1 MTRAWP
7 AAALLVLLA
16 GCADGGHVV
25 VRRGPAVL
33 VAVKPAPEP
42 GAPPAGPSAAR
53 PPQDVTVRR
62 GDSLWSLSRLHYG
75 RGAAWPGLARANG
88 LAAPWILQPGQR
100 LALPAAGPPAKAPA
114 PDDAQRYG
122 WTKRPNRA
130 FTVGERL
137 TFAVQYAGV
146 TAGYATLAIPE
157 VLELEGRPCFH
168 IVATAQTIPLFETF
182 FTVLDRVDSGID
194 ADYGFSW
201 HYEKHIHEGGFQAD
215 ASYVY
220 DQRARRL
227 REPAK
232 GKQMDMPPLAQD
244 VLSCFYYFRTLALA
258 PGDHVTVPVTA
269 DDWKSYVLGVDVLRR
284 EKRDCLAGS
293 FDCLVVVPHME
304 FKGVFQQKGEV
315 TLWVT
320 DDARHIPVYIKSKIA
335 IGSININLKD
345 AEWVEPQ
352 N

>member
-1 MTRAWP
+1 MRRAWP
-7 AAALLVLLA
+7 AWALLVLAA
-16 GCADGGHVV
+16 GCAGGGQLV
-25 VRRGPAVL
+25 VRRGPPSL
-33 VAVKPAPEP
+33 VAVTPTPEIPAA
-42 GAPPAGPSAAR
+42 APAR
-53 PPQDVTVRR
+53 PEAQRVTVRR
-62 GDSLWSLSRLHYG
+62 GDSLWSLALRHCGS
-75 RGAAWPGLARANG
+75 GAAWPGLAAANR
-88 LAAPWILQPGQR
+88 LAAPWTLQPGQR
-100 LALPAAGPPAKAPA
+100 LVLPSPGAAAPPATALDEA
-114 PDDAQRYG
+114 RRFG
-122 WTKRPNRA
+122 WIKRPNLA

-137 TFAVQYAGV
+137 TFAVQYGGL

-168 IVATAQTIPLFETF
+168 VVATAQTIPFFETF

-194 ADYGFSW
+194 ADYAFSW
-201 HYEKHIHEGGFQAD
+201 HYEKHIHEGGFKAD

-220 DQRARRL
+220 DQRARRM

-232 GKQMDMPPLAQD
+232 GKQMDMPGLAQD

-258 PGDHVTVPVTA
+258 PGDHVSVPVTA

-284 EKRDCLAGS
+284 ERRECLAGT

-335 IGSININLKD
+335 IGSITINLKD

-352 N
+352 H